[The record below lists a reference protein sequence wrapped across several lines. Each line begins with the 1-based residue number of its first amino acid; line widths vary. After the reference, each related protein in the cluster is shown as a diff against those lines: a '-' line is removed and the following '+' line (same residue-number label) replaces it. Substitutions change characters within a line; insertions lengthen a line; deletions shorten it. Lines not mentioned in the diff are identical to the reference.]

1 MDFDSLDIR
10 IDLDKISDFD
20 SLENRNMESI
30 RSRQLDFGSL
40 EVQDTEVIM
49 LHRQVL
55 QSFLTSDLAKLSDFI
70 ARITLGPAQMN
81 MRWRSGQSA
90 FLTRHEER
98 WDLKYGNWLS

>member
-1 MDFDSLDIR
+1 MDFDPLDIR

-40 EVQDTEVIM
+40 EVQDTEVLM

-55 QSFLTSDLAKLSDFI
+55 QSPLTSDPAKLLI
-70 ARITLGPAQMN
+70 
-81 MRWRSGQSA
+81 RSHHA
-90 FLTRHEER
+90 HLTRIGAEEHALAIR
-98 WDLKYGNWLS
+98 IKLNSH